1 MESISVTIRKQSV
14 FSLYCRDKTTTS
26 CDRAKGKGGYGA
38 VSVQP
43 QQTNSLAPSATAC
56 RFCSAHP
63 VKGNIPANSFPPAS
77 PYERQR
83 TRQTAIP
90 YNMIQHYNKMEKK
103 MRDELMSEIIKLE
116 WEMFSHV
123 SNVGGPASCQMR
135 PDTFKIMRKSQA
147 ATWSDELLA
156 SYLEDLKAATRDG
169 RNIMTEKYA
178 RMMEST
184 FPEEYRKLAASLP
197 PVDRETLRKIEEI
210 VAINVS
216 WKAELFDRYPRLS
229 GKGRPLRTSEDS
241 AMETSFE
248 TYLRGELKTYSAR
261 TITLLHELT
270 LRQQQDGVNGAE
282 LNLLNQVQQYGY
294 ATLEQAEGHRAGA

>member
-1 MESISVTIRKQSV
+1 
-14 FSLYCRDKTTTS
+14 
-26 CDRAKGKGGYGA
+26 
-38 VSVQP
+38 
-43 QQTNSLAPSATAC
+43 
-56 RFCSAHP
+56 
-63 VKGNIPANSFPPAS
+63 
-77 PYERQR
+77 
-83 TRQTAIP
+83 
-90 YNMIQHYNKMEKK
+90 

-116 WEMFSHV
+116 WDMFSHV

-156 SYLEDLKAATRDG
+156 SYLEDLKAATREG

-197 PVDRETLRKIEEI
+197 PV
-210 VAINVS
+210 AINVG

-241 AMETSFE
+241 TGETSFE

-270 LRQQQDGVNGAE
+270 LRQQQDGVNGAA

-294 ATLEQAEGHRAGA
+294 ATLEQAEGHRA

>member
-1 MESISVTIRKQSV
+1 
-14 FSLYCRDKTTTS
+14 
-26 CDRAKGKGGYGA
+26 
-38 VSVQP
+38 
-43 QQTNSLAPSATAC
+43 
-56 RFCSAHP
+56 
-63 VKGNIPANSFPPAS
+63 
-77 PYERQR
+77 
-83 TRQTAIP
+83 
-90 YNMIQHYNKMEKK
+90 

-116 WEMFSHV
+116 WDMFSHV

-135 PDTFKIMRKSQA
+135 PDT
-147 ATWSDELLA
+147 
-156 SYLEDLKAATRDG
+156 
-169 RNIMTEKYA
+169 
-178 RMMEST
+178 T
-184 FPEEYRKLAASLP
+184 FPEEYRKLAASRP
-197 PVDRETLRKIEEI
+197 PVDKETLQKIEEI
-210 VAINVS
+210 VAINVG

-270 LRQQQDGVNGAE
+270 LRQQQDGVNGAA

>member
-1 MESISVTIRKQSV
+1 
-14 FSLYCRDKTTTS
+14 
-26 CDRAKGKGGYGA
+26 
-38 VSVQP
+38 
-43 QQTNSLAPSATAC
+43 
-56 RFCSAHP
+56 
-63 VKGNIPANSFPPAS
+63 
-77 PYERQR
+77 
-83 TRQTAIP
+83 
-90 YNMIQHYNKMEKK
+90 
-103 MRDELMSEIIKLE
+103 
-116 WEMFSHV
+116 
-123 SNVGGPASCQMR
+123 
-135 PDTFKIMRKSQA
+135 
-147 ATWSDELLA
+147 
-156 SYLEDLKAATRDG
+156 
-169 RNIMTEKYA
+169 
-178 RMMEST
+178 MEST

-210 VAINVS
+210 VAINVG

-229 GKGRPLRTSEDS
+229 GKGRPLHTSEDS

>member
-1 MESISVTIRKQSV
+1 
-14 FSLYCRDKTTTS
+14 
-26 CDRAKGKGGYGA
+26 
-38 VSVQP
+38 
-43 QQTNSLAPSATAC
+43 
-56 RFCSAHP
+56 
-63 VKGNIPANSFPPAS
+63 
-77 PYERQR
+77 
-83 TRQTAIP
+83 
-90 YNMIQHYNKMEKK
+90 

-116 WEMFSHV
+116 WDMFSHV

-156 SYLEDLKAATRDG
+156 SYLEDLKTATREG

-197 PVDRETLRKIEEI
+197 PVDKETLQKI
-210 VAINVS
+210 
-216 WKAELFDRYPRLS
+216 DRYPRLS

-270 LRQQQDGVNGAE
+270 LRQQQDGVNGAA

>member
-1 MESISVTIRKQSV
+1 
-14 FSLYCRDKTTTS
+14 
-26 CDRAKGKGGYGA
+26 
-38 VSVQP
+38 
-43 QQTNSLAPSATAC
+43 
-56 RFCSAHP
+56 
-63 VKGNIPANSFPPAS
+63 
-77 PYERQR
+77 
-83 TRQTAIP
+83 
-90 YNMIQHYNKMEKK
+90 

-116 WEMFSHV
+116 WDMFSHV

-156 SYLEDLKAATRDG
+156 SYLEDLKAATREG

-197 PVDRETLRKIEEI
+197 PVDKETLQKIEEI
-210 VAINVS
+210 VAINVG

-241 AMETSFE
+241 TGETSFE
-248 TYLRGELKTYSAR
+248 TYSAR

-270 LRQQQDGVNGAE
+270 LRQQQDGVNGAA

-294 ATLEQAEGHRAGA
+294 ATLEQAEGHRA

>member
-1 MESISVTIRKQSV
+1 
-14 FSLYCRDKTTTS
+14 
-26 CDRAKGKGGYGA
+26 
-38 VSVQP
+38 
-43 QQTNSLAPSATAC
+43 
-56 RFCSAHP
+56 
-63 VKGNIPANSFPPAS
+63 
-77 PYERQR
+77 
-83 TRQTAIP
+83 
-90 YNMIQHYNKMEKK
+90 

-116 WEMFSHV
+116 WDMFSHV

-156 SYLEDLKAATRDG
+156 SYLEDLKTATREG

-197 PVDRETLRKIEEI
+197 SVDKETLQKIEEI
-210 VAINVS
+210 VAINVG

-270 LRQQQDGVNGAE
+270 LRQQQDRLCRTRRCPALNSYNFSTIKIILYDLPVLFNGQSHNFYFYF
-282 LNLLNQVQQYGY
+282 LNIMSKRGFYRIIFCYSVKSPGKFSLYFVKNVFGY
-294 ATLEQAEGHRAGA
+294 PDYFTSGTCKAP